1 MFFMFSVTL
10 ASLGVFAW
18 KNFQDDGYI
27 LAAIASILF
36 VLAIAL
42 IVLAIRSLK
51 KEVKASEQT
60 L

>member
-1 MFFMFSVTL
+1 VL
-10 ASLGVFAW
+10 AG
-18 KNFQDDGYI
+18 I
-27 LAAIASILF
+27 AALLF

-42 IVLAIRSLK
+42 IVLAVQSLK

>member
-1 MFFMFSVTL
+1 L
-10 ASLGVFAW
+10 FAW

-51 KEVKASEQT
+51 KEVKASEQA